1 MPNLNNIY
9 TAAEAAILWELEES
23 TVRRACWEE
32 RLRPGIETRKSPP
45 KDRGIWLVTR
55 EGMERLYGKRKDD
68 IK

>member
-9 TAAEAAILWELEES
+9 TAAEAAILWGLEES
-23 TVRRACWEE
+23 TVRRACWEK
-32 RLRPGIETRKSPP
+32 RFKPGIEARKSPP

-55 EGMERLYGKRKDD
+55 KGMERLYGKRKDD